1 MYKCINMYVY
11 IYKRIDISFIGCG
24 VIVMLRDMVEE
35 DQSCKA
41 NAALQMRDET
51 RQPLVHLLA
60 YCIY

>member
-1 MYKCINMYVY
+1 MYVY
-11 IYKRIDISFIGCG
+11 IYKRIDIKFIGCG